1 MNFLPNHH
9 TRAPFCAHY
18 AYAREEFRPFRPT
31 KTAQFAI
38 QKPPKSGTT
47 TSPKINFSTYSVN
60 FDFRVLN
67 CEFNFRIFAKII
79 DIEIT
84 EDEFF

>member
-1 MNFLPNHH
+1 MNFLRNHH
-9 TRAPFCAHY
+9 TRAPFCAHN
-18 AYAREEFRPFRPT
+18 AYARGE
-31 KTAQFAI
+31 TAQFAPL
-38 QKPPKSGTT
+38 KPPKSGTT

-79 DIEIT
+79 DIEIK